1 MVPDRRRGGADQ
13 FNYFPRCADGRS
25 PASGGRLPLEMRNVS
40 VLGVIVKEASRC
52 KAVCMDTTGHIPQL
66 NMQSQTGYI
75 IFAAH
80 NRIINMLLVLSK
92 IAFLIFA
99 SLVVGCKLTHRFN
112 P

>member
-13 FNYFPRCADGRS
+13 FNYFPRCANGRS
-25 PASGGRLPLEMRNVS
+25 PAASGGRLPLEMRNVS
-40 VLGVIVKEASRC
+40 ALGVIAKETSRC

-92 IAFLIFA
+92 IAFFDFRVF
-99 SLVVGCKLTHRFN
+99 SCGM
-112 P
+112 